1 MKKTL
6 LITLDF
12 APMVGGIATY
22 WSNLCRNLPR
32 EDIVVL
38 APEAASSLDFDMRQ
52 PYLIYR
58 YNLLWPA
65 SPERK
70 RGEQGQ
76 WIWPK
81 WLPFLRHAWKICC
94 QENIQQIVVG
104 QILPGWTIAL
114 ILKLFLRIPYIVS
127 FHGMD
132 IIRCGLPRRWQ
143 GRKKWLAKKILANA
157 DGIITNSEF
166 TMGLVQRFTT
176 KLPEQ
181 QIVVYPCPN
190 ENVILMPRAAELLA
204 RRLGLDKFAN
214 KRVLLTV
221 GRLVERKGHD
231 KVISALQFLRDKY
244 PDLVYLI
251 VGRGQNQ
258 SKLERMIQDE
268 NLSDCVY
275 LFTKVRD
282 EELPLFYELANIFI
296 MPSRELPDGDV
307 EGFGIVYLEAA
318 LCGKPVIAG
327 KSGGVSEAV
336 EHNKT
341 GLLVDPEDV
350 GDIVKAISKL
360 LDDGQFADL
369 LGQRANART
378 RREFQ
383 WAKQAEKLVKILE

>member
-22 WSNLCRNLPR
+22 WSNLCKNLPR

-65 SPERK
+65 FAHGATSGK
-70 RGEQGQ
+70 LGG

-81 WLPFLRHAWKICC
+81 WLPFLRHAWKLCRREKI
-94 QENIQQIVVG
+94 EQIIVG
-104 QILPGWTIAL
+104 QILPGAAIAL
-114 ILKLFLRIPYIVS
+114 ILKFFLRIPYFVS
-127 FHGMD
+127 LHGMD
-132 IIRCGLPRRWQ
+132 IARCGLYW
-143 GRKKWLAKKILANA
+143 RKKWLAKKILAKA
-157 DGIITNSEF
+157 DAIITNSEF
-166 TMGLVQRFTT
+166 TMGLVQNFTE
-176 KLPEQ
+176 KLPERR
-181 QIVVYPCPN
+181 IVVYPCPN
-190 ENVILMPRAAELLA
+190 ENVILMPRAADLLV
-204 RRLGLDKFAN
+204 RRLGLDKFKN
-214 KRVLLTV
+214 NRVLLTV

-231 KVISALQFLRDKY
+231 QVISALQFLRDKY

-258 SKLERMIQDE
+258 EKLERRIKDA
-268 NLSDCVY
+268 NLAESVY
-275 LFTKVRD
+275 LFTKVRND
-282 EELPLFYELANIFI
+282 ELPLFYDIANIFI

-318 LCGKPVIAG
+318 LCGKPAIAG

-341 GLLVDPEDV
+341 GILVNPEDV
-350 GDIVKAISKL
+350 GDIVKAISRL

-369 LGQRANART
+369 LGQRANARA
-378 RREFQ
+378 RKEFQ
-383 WAKQAEKLVKILE
+383 WAKQAEKLIKILE